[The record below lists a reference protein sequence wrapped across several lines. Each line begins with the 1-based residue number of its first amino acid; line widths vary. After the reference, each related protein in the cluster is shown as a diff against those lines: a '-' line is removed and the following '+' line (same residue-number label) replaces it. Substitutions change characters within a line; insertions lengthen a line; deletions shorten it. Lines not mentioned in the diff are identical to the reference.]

1 MADSS
6 DILPVELKD
15 LFTKF
20 TNDVIATAAF
30 GIQCNTLQN
39 PDNEFYRMGKEL
51 NRISIPRIIVF
62 IGYTLMPNV
71 MKVLCVCLINIITQK
86 IQVHYSNTAVEAAV
100 LSHQ

>member
-6 DILPVELKD
+6 DILTLEVKD

-39 PDNEFYRMGKEL
+39 SDNEFYRMGKEF
-51 NRISIPRIIVF
+51 IKFSILRLIVF
-62 IGYTLMPNV
+62 IGYIVIPNV
-71 MKVLCVCLINIITQK
+71 MKVLSLCLINIVTQK
-86 IQVHYSNTAVEAAV
+86 CSQSFQSFITPTNAQ
-100 LSHQ
+100 

>member
-6 DILPVELKD
+6 DTLSLDVKD

-39 PDNEFYRMGKEL
+39 PDNEFYRMGKEFMRFFIL
-51 NRISIPRIIVF
+51 RLIVF
-62 IGYTLMPNV
+62 IGYMVIPKV
-71 MKVLCVCLINIITQK
+71 MKVWSMCLLNIVTQK
-86 IQVHYSNTAVEAAV
+86 YRFVTETQQLKQQH
-100 LSHQ
+100 

>member
-6 DILPVELKD
+6 DILSLELKD

-39 PDNEFYRMGKEL
+39 PDNEFYRMGKEFNKFSL
-51 NRISIPRIIVF
+51 LRLVVF
-62 IGYTLMPNV
+62 ICYTLIPNV
-71 MKVLCVCLINIITQK
+71 MKVLSVCLINIITQK
-86 IQVHYSNTAVEAAV
+86 FRFITETQQLE
-100 LSHQ
+100 